1 MSAEKSEAG
10 NGDLPEWATK
20 IHQEYGEPKLSEL
33 KDIFLGPLVGRK
45 SGLRK
50 DDLVEILLDS
60 RALPDNSDPYIR
72 GMLVGTSRNVIEV
85 WDENGDF
92 RSIARDIIVQLR
104 LITHLRKPYIEDK
117 ELLTFEKEEIRR
129 RSNLHEEAERQVDGR
144 DDNHVWD

>member
-10 NGDLPEWATK
+10 IGDLPEWATR

-72 GMLVGTSRNVIEV
+72 GMLVGTSRNVIEI

-129 RSNLHEEAERQVDGR
+129 RSNLLEEAERQVDGR